1 MVSVVIVKYVLH
13 QALSEMWSTTALK
26 EVCMKTRTIRDIT
39 GWHTSR
45 PIIYLPNK
53 GLIGKQARADVFD
66 TIERFNNAM
75 QRHSTLGLVSPV
87 QFEKLAA
94 N

>member
-1 MVSVVIVKYVLH
+1 MDVRLR
-13 QALSEMWSTTALK
+13 SE
-26 EVCMKTRTIRDIT
+26 T
-39 GWHTSR
+39 GHHLLPPSNTPRSDPFRR